1 MNYTEFKQK
10 IINKL
15 KQQYFDKALDFRD
28 KKFIK
33 NNVTKEGLYLYSKS
47 ENISPVVYLDDLYK
61 KYQDGYSLDKLVM
74 IVSKILVENKIDDY
88 SKYNDISKTILIPEI
103 INKKLNQEML
113 KNCPHYDYLDLS
125 VVFRCLYP
133 ESTGSSLL
141 TYSLMEML
149 NLCENDLYSKAMYN
163 LIYNIGI
170 SINTLQNKL
179 EQCVSNKKHDFK
191 IDYTVIRKKI
201 KNIKDIRFSISYHL
215 EKNEIVWCSTT
226 SQIFGASILLDKV
239 TLKYISALFESD
251 IYIIPSSIHELL
263 IVSVDNYEANFLKNM
278 LMSAN
283 TKISEDEILS
293 TSIYKYDR
301 LSENVTICH
310 K

>member
-15 KQQYFDKALDFRD
+15 KQQYLGSSFDFRD

-33 NNVTKEGLYLYSKS
+33 NNITKEGLYLYSKF
-47 ENISPVVYLDDLYK
+47 ENISPVVYLDDLYE

-88 SKYNDISKTILIPEI
+88 LKYSDISKTILIPEI
-103 INKKLNQEML
+103 VNKKSNSEML
-113 KNCPHYDYLDLS
+113 KNCPHYNYLDLS

-133 ESTGSSLL
+133 NSTGSSLL
-141 TYSLMEML
+141 THSLMKRM

-179 EQCVSNKKHDFK
+179 EQCISNEKHDFK
-191 IDYTVIRKKI
+191 IDYTIIRKKI
-201 KNIKDIRFSISYHL
+201 KNIKDINFSISSRL
-215 EKNEIVWCSTT
+215 KKNEIVWCSTT
-226 SQIFGASILLDKV
+226 PQIFGASILLDKI
-239 TLKYISALFESD
+239 TLKYISALFEND

-263 IVSVDNYEANFLKNM
+263 IVSVDNYEVNFLKNM

-283 TKISEDEILS
+283 TKIPIDEILS
-293 TSIYKYDR
+293 TNIYKYDR
-301 LSENVTICH
+301 LSGDVTICH

>member
-15 KQQYFDKALDFRD
+15 KQQYLGSSFDFRD

-33 NNVTKEGLYLYSKS
+33 NNITKEGLYLYSKF
-47 ENISPVVYLDDLYK
+47 ENISPVVYLDDLYE

-74 IVSKILVENKIDDY
+74 IVSKILVENRIDDY
-88 SKYNDISKTILIPEI
+88 LKYSDISKTILIPEI
-103 INKKLNQEML
+103 VNKKSNSEML
-113 KNCPHYDYLDLS
+113 KNCPHYNYLDLS
-125 VVFRCLYP
+125 VVFRCLYSN
-133 ESTGSSLL
+133 STGSSLL
-141 TYSLMEML
+141 THSLMKRM

-179 EQCVSNKKHDFK
+179 EQCISNEKHDFK
-191 IDYTVIRKKI
+191 IDYTIIRKKI
-201 KNIKDIRFSISYHL
+201 KNIKDINFSISSRL
-215 EKNEIVWCSTT
+215 KKNEIVWCSTT
-226 SQIFGASILLDKV
+226 PQIFGASILLDKI
-239 TLKYISALFESD
+239 TLKYISALFEND

-263 IVSVDNYEANFLKNM
+263 IVSVDNYEVNFLKNM

-283 TKISEDEILS
+283 TKIPIDEILS
-293 TSIYKYDR
+293 TNIYKYDR
-301 LSENVTICH
+301 LSGDVTICH